1 MQPTAGRGGQGSCS
15 LQKHAAA
22 RTNREAIGTVRAG
35 TVQHCIILYSTCIL
49 QYYVKRELDLLKRIV
64 FGGFPVTEDVWI

>member
-1 MQPTAGRGGQGSCS
+1 MQPTARRGGQGSCS

-35 TVQHCIILYSTCIL
+35 TVQHSIIL

-64 FGGFPVTEDVWI
+64 FGAFPVTEDLVWI